1 MPSVRKKK
9 DPNAG
14 PIAVGE
20 YLGQRAGSMDG
31 ALVKTAKD
39 LKKLRR
45 QIRMLGVSRLDALE
59 KMRRQQH
66 ELLRRLPS
74 KLRRTSG
81 LRNCD
86 GNCCGRAECIE
97 ACFFASWRQRLEKIE
112 AAYGLLKWCQ
122 RPLFELRVSW
132 SAWERPFGGLRDV
145 SIAAAK
151 QLNCR
156 ALEGLN
162 KSDIVAIG
170 SFKVLADPIMKWVCE
185 IHVIIAGAKMR
196 SYRRCF

>member
-66 ELLRRLPS
+66 ELLRRLPR

-86 GNCCGRAECIE
+86 GNCCGRTECIE
-97 ACFFASWRQRLEKIE
+97 ACVFGSWRQRLENIE
-112 AAYGLLKWCQ
+112 AAYGLLKRC
-122 RPLFELRVSW
+122 RGPIFELRVSR
-132 SAWERPFGGLRDV
+132 SAWGRPFGELQDV
-145 SIAAAK
+145 SITATK
-151 QLNCR
+151 GFNYR
-156 ALEGLN
+156 ALERLN
-162 KSDIVAIG
+162 KSDIVAVG
-170 SFKVLADPIMKWVCE
+170 SAQSFRRFDQW
-185 IHVIIAGAKMR
+185 KMGLRNTCDHRR
-196 SYRRCF
+196 S